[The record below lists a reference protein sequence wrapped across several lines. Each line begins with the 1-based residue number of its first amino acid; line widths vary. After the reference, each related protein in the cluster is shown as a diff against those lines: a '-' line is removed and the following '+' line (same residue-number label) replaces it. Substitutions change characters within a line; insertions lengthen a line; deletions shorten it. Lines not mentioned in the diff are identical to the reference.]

1 MSCAAHNFRY
11 RGVADTRV
19 GRKVS
24 RNDETEQKIGEK
36 NAKAGLLVCFHLRLS
51 FVLHISE
58 YYLFFSMAE
67 PRPAQAGRGKLTY

>member
-1 MSCAAHNFRY
+1 MGGASDNFRY
-11 RGVADTRV
+11 RGVADTHVYRE
-19 GRKVS
+19 VS
-24 RNDETEQKIGEK
+24 ENGETAQKPREK
-36 NAKAGLLVCFHLRLS
+36 NAKAGLMACFHLRLS